1 MNQLEDYPCP
11 ECHGPTHLRHYCLH
25 CDATW
30 GRFGGLQETPIAD
43 TGNLCAVNTT
53 FQDMSRP
60 TRPGPPIELSY
71 VNWRDKESRRTIEPL
86 YIRFGSTLFHPRAQW
101 LLVAR
106 DPENGDVKEFALSE
120 CDFRLTSYVAKART
134 PEELTAEIQRKAI
147 NVPTT
152 PL

>member
-1 MNQLEDYPCP
+1 MNQIEDYPCP
-11 ECHGPTHLRHYCLH
+11 ECRNSTHLRHYCPR
-25 CDATW
+25 CETTW
-30 GRFGGLQETPIAD
+30 GRFGGLQETPTVD

-71 VNWRDKESRRTIEPL
+71 VNWRGECRRRIIEPL
-86 YIRFGSTLFHPRAQW
+86 YIRFGSTLFHPVAQW

-106 DPENGDVKEFALSE
+106 DPEDGDVKEFSLGT
-120 CDFRLTSYVAKART
+120 CDFRLIGHVFGPRT
-134 PEELTAEIQRKAI
+134 PEELTVQIQRKAT